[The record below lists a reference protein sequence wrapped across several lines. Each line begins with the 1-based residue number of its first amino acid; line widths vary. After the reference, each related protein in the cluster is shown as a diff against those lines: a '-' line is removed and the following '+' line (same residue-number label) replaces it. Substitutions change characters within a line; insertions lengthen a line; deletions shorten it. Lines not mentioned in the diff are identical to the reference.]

1 MCRLAI
7 LDDYQDVALS
17 LADWSR
23 LEPEVEVAVFRDHIA
38 DLDALAARLHEF
50 EIVVAMR
57 ERTPFPRALFE
68 RVPNL
73 RLLVTTGAQNRSID
87 LDAAR
92 AAGVVVCGTGGAGSG
107 TVELTWGLIIAAMRG
122 ITREDAAVRAGRWQI
137 SLGPELAGRTLGIVG
152 LGRIGQRVAQIAA
165 AFGMSS
171 VAWSENLTGERAAAA
186 GARLVAKGEL
196 FKTADVVTIHL
207 VLGERTRGLIGRREL
222 ALMKPT
228 AYLVNTSRGP
238 LVDEQALVEALEAGS
253 IAGAAL
259 DVFDEEPL
267 PLEHPL
273 RGLPNTVITPHLGYV
288 GRDAYSVFYSEA
300 LEDVEAFLAGA
311 PIRLLAPP
319 HES

>member
-68 RVPNL
+68 RLPNL

-92 AAGVVVCGTGGAGSG
+92 AAGVVVCGTGGVGSG

-186 GARLVAKGEL
+186 GARLVAKDEL

-319 HES
+319 HGS